1 MHCASVLNSSYAFRV
16 ASRDLATCNLPGV
29 RAEVISAGSAI
40 QKYRNIKYEGLS
52 AVAVGVRGT
61 DTKVSVW

>member
-1 MHCASVLNSSYAFRV
+1 LRAAPRE
-16 ASRDLATCNLPGV
+16 LATCNLPGG

-52 AVAVGVRGT
+52 VVAAGMRWTEFEVN
-61 DTKVSVW
+61 VWQTEPANPTA

>member
-1 MHCASVLNSSYAFRV
+1 MHCASVLNSSHAFCV
-16 ASRDLATCNLPGV
+16 ASRDLATCNLPGG

-52 AVAVGVRGT
+52 AVAVGVRWT
-61 DTKVSVW
+61 ESKVNVW